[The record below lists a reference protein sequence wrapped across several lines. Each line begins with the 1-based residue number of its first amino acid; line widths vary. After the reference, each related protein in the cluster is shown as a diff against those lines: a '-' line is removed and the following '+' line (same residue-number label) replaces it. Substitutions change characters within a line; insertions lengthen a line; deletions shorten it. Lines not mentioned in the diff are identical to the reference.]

1 MRYSLINVSNDL
13 NGLISGYWLQD
24 KFGTL
29 EEIKKYA
36 LETSSINNNID
47 IAVVDL
53 INSSNPGLNFYVNLK
68 RL

>member
-13 NGLISGYWLQD
+13 NGLISGYWLID

-29 EEIKKYA
+29 KEVKKYA
-36 LETSSINNNID
+36 LETSAINKNID

-53 INSSNPGLNFYVNLK
+53 INRINPGLNFYVNLK